1 MFRLGNLSLLA
12 FTLITF
18 AAITVANPPD
28 DPDSR
33 FNKAL
38 SVQTAIARARILLSE
53 KSTQKAV
60 DVLEENLPK
69 VNGNAEYLVLLRDA
83 YRTHIRDL
91 LLAGDTA
98 QAQRYLNRLCI
109 LDPSAA
115 NDPALRPAVDTPPR
129 QFKQEAAKGDRWPSF
144 NNNPLTNLFTK
155 KEEKKE
161 EPKTPQPDIFRGF
174 SPSSTTEDP
183 FDAKNR
189 RDNPLDGD
197 KAGVAR
203 ELLARGAAEFKNEHY
218 SQARVCFEQAC
229 QTEASSLDVCR
240 EQLAYCILK
249 GVEEAMAQPG
259 VLPAKL
265 TELQNQV
272 DGAIKLAPTKMLAIG
287 QQIHAQLEQRAKQPA
302 VSTTKVSHRGG
313 NAEGWQ
319 VAETPHFRIFHKQNQ
334 DYAERVAQVAEN
346 TRVTM
351 YRKWFGH
358 DGGDWQPICELILH
372 ANAAGYT
379 QMTGVPGNSPGH
391 SRIES
396 DPSGRVIARR
406 MDMRMD
412 ANGMVDAV
420 LPHETTHVVLAG
432 MFGANHVPRWCDEG
446 IAVLSEPNEKIDM
459 HRRNLLKQN
468 ADGQLF
474 GLKELMELKDYPQPR
489 RIGAFYAQSVVLTEF
504 LTQQKSPRVVTEFI
518 KDGLRYGYDQS
529 LQKHYSMTFAQ
540 LEQLW
545 QQQVLSNPA
554 RLAAQK

>member
-1 MFRLGNLSLLA
+1 MFRPGTLSLLA
-12 FTLITF
+12 FALITF

-28 DPDSR
+28 DADSR

-38 SVQTAIARARILLSE
+38 SVQTAMARARFLLSE
-53 KSTQKAV
+53 KNTQKAV

-91 LLAGDTA
+91 LLAGDA
-98 QAQRYLNRLCI
+98 EQARRYLNRLCI

-115 NDPALRPAVDTPPR
+115 NDPALRPAVETPPR
-129 QFKQEAAKGDRWPSF
+129 KFEQDAAKGNQWPSF
-144 NNNPLTNLFTK
+144 QKLLINPFTK
-155 KEEKKE
+155 KEE
-161 EPKTPQPDIFRGF
+161 PKAPQADVFRGTA
-174 SPSSTTEDP
+174 PSATVEDP
-183 FDAKNR
+183 FDSKNR
-189 RDNPLDGD
+189 RENPLAND
-197 KAGVAR
+197 KATVTR
-203 ELLARGAAEFKNEHY
+203 ELLARGAVEFKNERY
-218 SQARVCFEQAC
+218 AEARVCFEQAY

-240 EQLAYCILK
+240 EQWAYCILK
-249 GVEEAMAQPG
+249 SVEEAMAQPG
-259 VLPAKL
+259 TLPGRL

-272 DGAIKLAPTKMLAIG
+272 DGAIKMAPTKMLATG
-287 QQIHAQLEQRAKQPA
+287 QQLHAQLEQRAKQPV
-302 VSTTKVSHRGG
+302 VSVTKVNHRGA

-319 VAETPHFRIFHKQNQ
+319 VAETPHFRIFHKQNN
-334 DYAERVAQVAEN
+334 DYAERVAQIADK
-346 TRVTM
+346 TRLTM

-358 DGGDWQPICELILH
+358 DGGEWQPICELILH
-372 ANAAGYT
+372 PNAAAYT

-412 ANGMVDAV
+412 ANGMMDAV

-432 MFGANHVPRWCDEG
+432 MFGVNHVPRWCDEG

-459 HRRNLLKQN
+459 HRRNLLKHH

-474 GLKELMELKDYPQPR
+474 GLKELMELNDYPQPR

-504 LTQQKSPRVVTEFI
+504 LTQQKGPRVVTEFI
-518 KDGLRYGYDQS
+518 KDGLRYGYDQA
-529 LQKHYSMTFAQ
+529 LQKHYGMTFAQ

-554 RLAAQK
+554 RFAAQK